1 MQQRQP
7 RPRKRMLGRQQQP
20 GKQQQNALP
29 LKYMPPV
36 SRGGLGQCVSAEVC
50 MSLKSATRLER
61 LLFEARRLLLASR
74 VSVGF
79 DPPVLFAPSPA
90 SHARMSILKAPW

>member
-7 RPRKRMLGRQQQP
+7 RQRKRMLGRQQQP

-61 LLFEARRLLLASR
+61 LLFEARRLLLTRSQ
-74 VSVGF
+74 
-79 DPPVLFAPSPA
+79 LFCWTEWHNTAA
-90 SHARMSILKAPW
+90 LRA